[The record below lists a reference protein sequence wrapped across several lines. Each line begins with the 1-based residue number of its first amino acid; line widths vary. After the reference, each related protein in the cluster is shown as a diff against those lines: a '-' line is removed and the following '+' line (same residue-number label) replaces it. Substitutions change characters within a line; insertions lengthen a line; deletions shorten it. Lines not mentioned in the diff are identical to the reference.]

1 MLSLLRSLPLGRMAF
16 QFARLKLNTEV
27 FSDLTTIQ
35 MATPELTKALILKP
49 IHNHSRVSQR
59 SLFHKKRV
67 SGRIK
72 TCFSEK
78 K

>member
-1 MLSLLRSLPLGRMAF
+1 LSYQQIANP
-16 QFARLKLNTEV
+16 QF
-27 FSDLTTIQ
+27 
-35 MATPELTKALILKP
+35 MKALIVKP

-72 TCFSEK
+72 TCFSERK
-78 K
+78 YIFYIFIGIKFLEEFINYVNNISQKY